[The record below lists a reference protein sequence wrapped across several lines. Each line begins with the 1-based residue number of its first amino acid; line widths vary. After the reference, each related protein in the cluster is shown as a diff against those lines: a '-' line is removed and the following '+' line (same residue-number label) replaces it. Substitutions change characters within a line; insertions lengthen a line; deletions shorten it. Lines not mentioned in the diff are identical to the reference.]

1 MNKEIGCGVAII
13 IPCYNEG
20 ETIHKVVS
28 GFKEALPDAIVYVYD
43 NCSTDNTQEQAKN
56 AGAIVR
62 IEKRQGKGNVIRTM
76 FADVNADYYVLVDG
90 DLTYDPKVAPEMIK
104 HLIDNNLDMLNISR
118 DGVAGAYRR
127 GHKIGNF
134 LLTKTVEVIFGS
146 GLSDMLSGYRVFTN
160 RFVKTF
166 PAKSNGF
173 EVETELTVHSL
184 EMKLPIGELSAK
196 YDDRP
201 DGSVSKLSTY
211 RDGVKILL
219 MITRLFFLVKPLI
232 SFSILSGVLAI
243 SAIIIGWVQVVS
255 PLLEYGVIT
264 KYPSVILSSSLM
276 VLSILLFISG
286 VIINAI
292 SNTRKDYFRLLYL
305 SK

>member
-1 MNKEIGCGVAII
+1 
-13 IPCYNEG
+13 
-20 ETIHKVVS
+20 
-28 GFKEALPDAIVYVYD
+28 
-43 NCSTDNTQEQAKN
+43 
-56 AGAIVR
+56 
-62 IEKRQGKGNVIRTM
+62 
-76 FADVNADYYVLVDG
+76 
-90 DLTYDPKVAPEMIK
+90 
-104 HLIDNNLDMLNISR
+104 
-118 DGVAGAYRR
+118 
-127 GHKIGNF
+127 
-134 LLTKTVEVIFGS
+134 
-146 GLSDMLSGYRVFTN
+146 
-160 RFVKTF
+160 
-166 PAKSNGF
+166 
-173 EVETELTVHSL
+173 
-184 EMKLPIGELSAK
+184 MKLPIGELSAK

>member
-1 MNKEIGCGVAII
+1 M
-13 IPCYNEG
+13 
-20 ETIHKVVS
+20 
-28 GFKEALPDAIVYVYD
+28 PDAIVYVYD